1 MAITKTA
8 RKVSELFPEVTELS
22 SSVRNLSL
30 WVYTHS
36 EDEPHRVL
44 VPKVDPAFMFQPQV
58 LEALI
63 LGEVLGKHT
72 YLYGHTG
79 TGKTAHV
86 VQFCARRSKEL
97 VRQNLDEHIA
107 RSELVGSYT
116 AVADESKQHL
126 IFQFRRGSLALSV
139 LRPATYLLDEFDTG
153 SPAATVLL
161 NPILESDAPALH
173 IPETSEFVR
182 PNKEWRCVATGN
194 TDGVNPDP
202 RGLYAGTQ
210 QQNFASLNR
219 FAYRVE
225 VGYNEISR
233 EREIIT
239 KKYLDLP
246 LKAIEP
252 IFSFLQQYRKAFDG
266 SMELTIPFSTRM
278 LHNIIEATIFLG
290 SLSRAVKLSF
300 LAAVPQNERNIVCDL
315 AKRNEINL

>member
-1 MAITKTA
+1 MSITKTSK
-8 RKVSELFPEVTELS
+8 KVREIFPEVSDLS
-22 SSVRNLSL
+22 PSVRDLSL
-30 WVYTHS
+30 WTYTHS
-36 EDEPHRVL
+36 DDDPHRVL
-44 VPKVDPAFMFQPQV
+44 VPKMDPSFIFNASV

-63 LGEVLGKHT
+63 LGEVLGRHS

-79 TGKTAHV
+79 CGKTQSV
-86 VQFCARRSKEL
+86 VQFCARLAKEL

-107 RSELVGSYT
+107 RSELVGSYA
-116 AVADESKQHL
+116 AVADDSKQHL

-139 LRPATYLLDEFDTG
+139 LRPSTYLIDEYDTG

-161 NPILESDAPALH
+161 NAILESDSPALH

-182 PNKEWRCVATGN
+182 PSKEWRCVATGN

-225 VGYNEISR
+225 VPYNEVSR
-233 EREIIT
+233 EREIIGRR
-239 KKYLDLP
+239 YPELP
-246 LKAIEP
+246 MQTIEP
-252 IFSFLQQYRKAFDG
+252 LFNFLREYRKAFEG
-266 SMELTIPFSTRM
+266 SMELTVPFGTRM
-278 LHNIIEATIFLG
+278 LHNIVEATIFLG

-300 LAAVPQNERNIVCDL
+300 LGAVPQAERNIVIDL
-315 AKRNEINL
+315 AKRVEIKL